1 MATKKQAVYQSGPK
15 KGKLKPGYRYGK
27 NGQIVAAKKST
38 SKKRRTRSKLKR
50 VKKDILDIFK

>member
-1 MATKKQAVYQSGPK
+1 MASKKEALYQSGPK

-38 SKKRRTRSKLKR
+38 SKKRRTKSKIKR
-50 VKKDILDIFK
+50 VKRDILDIFK